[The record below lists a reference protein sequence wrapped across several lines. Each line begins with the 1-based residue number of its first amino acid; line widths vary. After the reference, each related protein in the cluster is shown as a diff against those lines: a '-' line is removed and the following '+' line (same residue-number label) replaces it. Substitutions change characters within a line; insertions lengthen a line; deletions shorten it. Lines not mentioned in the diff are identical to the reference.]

1 MTGDGN
7 SLDVSEHIELVD
19 QDGVVATVRLIC
31 AGCGDEIDEMDV
43 FEDQLENIP
52 DTPIHD
58 SVSCQKEA
66 IRDV

>member
-1 MTGDGN
+1 VT
-7 SLDVSEHIELVD
+7 SPDVSEHIELVD

-43 FEDQLENIP
+43 FEDQFENLP